1 MRHSLWVSP
10 LISQGVWEDIVG
22 NNPSTDIHRNFMVER
37 VSWLDAVLFCNQLSE
52 KLGYEPVYQTPE
64 DIRYFL
70 SQDKT
75 SAIVKQVICDFNQK
89 WISIKITNDLFDDS
103 GSLILRNYRICF
115 WCLVY
120 ELVLTF
126 HSAGYKI
133 KPHQP
138 THAFHHKI
146 FIIIGTGILYHRF
159 L

>member
-10 LISQGVWEDIVG
+10 LITQGVWEDIVG

-75 SAIVKQVICDFNQK
+75 SAIVKQVICDFNRNGFRLMTEAE
-89 WISIKITNDLFDDS
+89 W
-103 GSLILRNYRICF
+103 LILIKSKNCPNNYSFDI
-115 WCLVY
+115 
-120 ELVLTF
+120 
-126 HSAGYKI
+126 
-133 KPHQP
+133 P
-138 THAFHHKI
+138 TKSGF
-146 FIIIGTGILYHRF
+146 GTGISQPTKMVFGYCMSYKWH
-159 L
+159 